1 MDESKQNPDELLK
14 LIHKEEQ
21 QEKEP
26 SKVFFGYTAVL
37 DKTRAMLKAVHAVSD
52 FAPNLNV
59 HTSPD
64 TVSGVPAYRAKK
76 AKRKNGIIFSAADIL
91 KCITILIVSSLI
103 GTAFRNLGFD
113 EANIITVYVLGVLV
127 ASVIT
132 THQVYS
138 LISSI
143 VSVLVFNFLFTE
155 PKFTLQAYEQGYP
168 VTFIIMFLAAF
179 LTGSLAA
186 RLKNHAEQSAQ
197 AAYRTKVLFDT
208 NQLLQQASSRDD
220 IISATAN
227 QLIKLLG
234 KDIVF
239 YPAENEKLTQ
249 PHIFSAT
256 EKIWNE
262 HYISD
267 TEKAVAQWVLKN
279 NKHAGATTQTFSNAK
294 CLYIAVRVNNNIY
307 GVVGIVMSGQPPDTF
322 ENSILLSILGECAL
336 TLENE
341 KNAKEKEEAAVLAK
355 NEQLRANLLRSIS
368 HDLRTPLTAISGNAD
383 VLLSDGEDLSAK
395 KREGL
400 LRDIRSDAMWLNA
413 TVENLLAITRLE
425 NGEVRLSTTTE
436 LLDDIVEEALRHVSP
451 DSEFHDIEVESSR
464 DLLLVDVDARLMVQ
478 VVVNLL
484 NNAVAYT
491 QVGSRIRIMSH
502 ADADVAVVRVEDNG
516 PGIAEGDRSRVFE
529 SFYTASHALADSKR
543 SVGLGLALCKSIVEA
558 HGGSIGVDAVEPHG
572 CAFWFT
578 LPLHRMENG
587 DIDHAD

>member
-1 MDESKQNPDELLK
+1 MLERRERLDSSRRDRLGASWLE
-14 LIHKEEQ
+14 
-21 QEKEP
+21 
-26 SKVFFGYTAVL
+26 SKVFAWSDDPTPKRYAIDLACIFLFLVTATLVGFAFFAFDMEACIVVTYVLAVL
-37 DKTRAMLKAVHAVSD
+37 CISLLTVKRA
-52 FAPNLNV
+52 
-59 HTSPD
+59 
-64 TVSGVPAYRAKK
+64 Y
-76 AKRKNGIIFSAADIL
+76 
-91 KCITILIVSSLI
+91 C
-103 GTAFRNLGFD
+103 
-113 EANIITVYVLGVLV
+113 LV
-127 ASVIT
+127 ASALSALLYNYFFT
-132 THQVYS
+132 TPRFS
-138 LISSI
+138 LTAWGRAYPATFAVMFAVALIASTVAMTLRRELHASHTAYRRTKIMLEADEAFRRCETRREI
-143 VSVLVFNFLFTE
+143 VSAAGAQLSRLLDATVVWYCDEGEGFL
-155 PKFTLQAYEQGYP
+155 EQRSFSSAGASPTPP
-168 VTFIIMFLAAF
+168 VIELSMARRALEDGESVGVGTKLFPSASGLYLPLRSGTDVVGVMGICLMGAAP
-179 LTGSLAA
+179 LPAERNEAEAVAGEASLALA
-186 RLKNHAEQSAQ
+186 RARALEE
-197 AAYRTKVLFDT
+197 R
-208 NQLLQQASSRDD
+208 
-220 IISATAN
+220 
-227 QLIKLLG
+227 
-234 KDIVF
+234 
-239 YPAENEKLTQ
+239 EK
-249 PHIFSAT
+249 
-256 EKIWNE
+256 
-262 HYISD
+262 
-267 TEKAVAQWVLKN
+267 
-279 NKHAGATTQTFSNAK
+279 
-294 CLYIAVRVNNNIY
+294 
-307 GVVGIVMSGQPPDTF
+307 
-322 ENSILLSILGECAL
+322 
-336 TLENE
+336 
-341 KNAKEKEEAAVLAK
+341 AAVLAK

-491 QVGSRIRIMSH
+491 QMGSRIRIMSH
-502 ADADVAVVRVEDNG
+502 ADANMAVVRVEDNG